1 MSCRGMLSPVLGVLF
16 ARLLLTDTDLPPWAF
31 ARAQCL
37 FPEERQPLP
46 WEWGEHQRVL
56 LCPSLLKKMIAVI
69 KVALELF

>member
-1 MSCRGMLSPVLGVLF
+1 MLSPVLGVLF

-46 WEWGEHQRVL
+46 WEWGGAPEGPPLSITV
-56 LCPSLLKKMIAVI
+56 KKMIAVI